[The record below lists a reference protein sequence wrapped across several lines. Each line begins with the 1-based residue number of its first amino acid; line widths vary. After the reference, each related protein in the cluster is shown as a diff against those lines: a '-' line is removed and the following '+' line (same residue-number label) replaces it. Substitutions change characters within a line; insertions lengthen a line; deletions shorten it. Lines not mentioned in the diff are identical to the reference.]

1 MEMQSDHQA
10 HIISFPFPVQGH
22 INPNL
27 QFCKRL
33 VAKGLKV
40 TLITT
45 ISIGNT
51 IHPLKSQVPDESDL
65 SRINIEFISDGFD
78 DAKKVAALI
87 AEDIDE
93 YAKLFEVGVRQSLI
107 KLLQTTREW
116 DCSPKVIVYDSTM
129 PWIQDVADQF
139 GLYGAAFFTYSCA
152 AANMFYLAHEG
163 VVELP
168 VEGQVS
174 VPGMPLLDSKDV
186 PSFLH
191 EVTSY
196 PIISK
201 LLLSQFGNLSRANW
215 VLFSSFDQLEDE
227 VNDYSFIH
235 NSAYKNLTD
244 LDAIEFIHAIRNSD
258 YKNWIFIQV
267 LKSFPSQWAIKTI
280 GPTIPSMYLDKR
292 LCTDRDYGLYLLKPD
307 EGTTTAWLNAKKEGS
322 VLYISFGSIANLSEE
337 QAQEV
342 AYALKTSKHSFIWV
356 VREPEQKKLPTDFI
370 ENLLPDDGLILSWCS
385 QLEVLNHSAIGC
397 FLTHCGWNSVLE
409 ALSAG
414 VPMVAMPQWTD
425 QPTNAKYIEDVWK
438 VGIRGKTN
446 QAGKV
451 IPRDEINHCISQV
464 MDEGT
469 MKSELRANAAKWKRL
484 SIAAM
489 AEGGSSDKNINQFVR
504 DVIYIK

>member
-163 VVELP
+163 VVKLP

-201 LLLSQFGNLSRANW
+201 LLLSQFGNLSRVNW

-227 VNDYSFIH
+227 
-235 NSAYKNLTD
+235 
-244 LDAIEFIHAIRNSD
+244 
-258 YKNWIFIQV
+258 V

-292 LCTDRDYGLYLLKPD
+292 LCADRDYGLYLLKPD

-446 QAGKV
+446 QSGKV

-484 SIAAM
+484 SVAAM

-504 DVIYIK
+504 DVISIK

>member
-1 MEMQSDHQA
+1 MEMESGHQA
-10 HIISFPFPVQGH
+10 HIISFPFPAQGH

-51 IHPLKSQVPDESDL
+51 IHPLKSQVPESDL

-78 DAKKVAALI
+78 DAKKVEAQI

-93 YAKLFEVGVRQSLI
+93 YVKLFEVGVRQSLI
-107 KLLQTTREW
+107 KFLQTTREW
-116 DCSPKVIVYDSTM
+116 DCPPKVIVYDSNM
-129 PWIQDVADQF
+129 SWIQDVADQF
-139 GLYGAAFFTYSCA
+139 GLYGAAFFTASCA

-163 VVELP
+163 VVKLP

-196 PIISK
+196 PTILK
-201 LLLSQFGNLSRANW
+201 LVLSQFGYDLSRAKW
-215 VLFSSFDQLEDE
+215 VLFSSFDQLEGE
-227 VNDYSFIH
+227 
-235 NSAYKNLTD
+235 
-244 LDAIEFIHAIRNSD
+244 
-258 YKNWIFIQV
+258 V

-292 LCTDRDYGLYLLKPD
+292 LSTDRDYGLYLLKPD
-307 EGTTTAWLNAKKEGS
+307 EGTTTAWLNAKKKGS
-322 VLYISFGSIANLSEE
+322 VLYISFGSLANLSEE

-342 AYALKTSKHSFIWV
+342 AYALKTNKHPFIWV
-356 VREPEQKKLPTDFI
+356 VREPERKKLPTDFI
-370 ENLLPDDGLILSWCS
+370 ENLPDNGLILSWCS

-397 FLTHCGWNSVLE
+397 FLTHCGWNSVME

-414 VPMVAMPQWTD
+414 VPIVAMPQWTD

-438 VGIRGKTN
+438 VGIRVKTN

-469 MKSELRANAAKWKRL
+469 TKSDLRANADKWKRL

-504 DVIYIK
+504 DVISIK

>member
-1 MEMQSDHQA
+1 MEMESDHQA
-10 HIISFPFPVQGH
+10 HIISFPFPAQGH

-33 VAKGLKV
+33 VAKGLEV

-51 IHPLKSQVPDESDL
+51 IYPLKSQVPDESDL

-78 DAKKVAALI
+78 DAKKVEAQI

-93 YAKLFEVGVRQSLI
+93 YVKLFEVGVRRS
-107 KLLQTTREW
+107 RSVW
-116 DCSPKVIVYDSTM
+116 IVWSC
-129 PWIQDVADQF
+129 I
-139 GLYGAAFFTYSCA
+139 FTCSCA
-152 AANMFYLAHEG
+152 ATNMFYLAHEG
-163 VVELP
+163 VVKLP

-196 PIISK
+196 PTILK
-201 LLLSQFGNLSRANW
+201 LVLSQFGYDLSRAKW
-215 VLFSSFDQLEDE
+215 VLFSSFDQLE
-227 VNDYSFIH
+227 
-235 NSAYKNLTD
+235 
-244 LDAIEFIHAIRNSD
+244 IE
-258 YKNWIFIQV
+258 V

-280 GPTIPSMYLDKR
+280 GPTIPSMYLEKR
-292 LCTDRDYGLYLLKPD
+292 LSTDRDYGLYLLKPD
-307 EGTTTAWLNAKKEGS
+307 EGTTKAWLNAKKKGS
-322 VLYISFGSIANLSEE
+322 VLYISFGSLANLSEE

-356 VREPEQKKLPTDFI
+356 VREPERKKLPTDFI
-370 ENLLPDDGLILSWCS
+370 ENLPDNGLILSWCS

-425 QPTNAKYIEDVWK
+425 QPTNAKYVEDVWK
-438 VGIRGKTN
+438 VGIRVKTN

-469 MKSELRANAAKWKRL
+469 TKSELRANAAKWKRL

-504 DVIYIK
+504 DVLSIK